1 MKALILSPICP
12 LNSRPHIQSE
22 LADEAL
28 LGMTV
33 EVLEE
38 SGASW
43 YYIRTPYRYEGWAP
57 AEGLLFGGG
66 QVRWWASLPK
76 QVVVGGICDIHS
88 APAVQSWCVETVT
101 RGALVTPIGAPDAD
115 GWQRVALPD
124 GREGYIKAGF
134 LGPWYRSPCSED
146 EERFRA
152 AVAETAKGYLGTQ
165 YRWGGKTPLGID
177 CSGLVSMAYLLN
189 GVIIWRDAHMAEGF
203 PVHAIPRSH
212 IKTGDLLFF
221 PGHVALYLGGGRYIH
236 STAKNSSDG
245 VVINSLD
252 PSQPDYREDLDRAMT
267 AAGSIF

>member
-1 MKALILSPICP
+1 MKALIQSPICP
-12 LNSRPHIQSE
+12 LKSRPHDQSE

-38 SGASW
+38 SGTGW
-43 YYIRTPYRYEGWAP
+43 YRIRTPYRYEGWAP
-57 AEGLLFGGG
+57 VEGLLFGEG
-66 QVRWWASLPK
+66 QVKWWESLPK
-76 QVVVGGICDIHS
+76 QVVLRGVCDVLS
-88 APAVQSWCVETVT
+88 APSVQGWCVETVT
-101 RGALVTPIGAPDAD
+101 RGDLLSPIGKPDEN

-124 GREGYIKAGF
+124 GREGYTKTGF
-134 LGPWYRSPCSED
+134 LGTWHTAPSSED
-146 EERFRA
+146 EAAFRA
-152 AVAETAKGYLGTQ
+152 AVAETAKTYLGAH

-189 GVIIWRDAHMAEGF
+189 GVTIYRDAHIREDF
-203 PVHAIPRSH
+203 PVHEIPRSA

-221 PGHVALYLGGGRYIH
+221 PGHVALYLGDGRYIH
-236 STAKNSSDG
+236 STAKNGSDG

-252 PSQPDYREDLDRAMT
+252 PAHPDYREDLDKGMT